1 MSDFDCCF
9 SSFVLLTHPNQ
20 SFPFSA
26 KVIFNESHWMNANA
40 AIIYLSYLMTMFRGK
55 TIGLIWDKHTSH
67 YCDEVKQFIERCN
80 ADQAT
85 TTRIVLELVDEGLTP
100 IIQVPDVAVNKVFKA
115 AVKRHYHTY
124 RSELPVKIGQKI
136 SVSRETLVN
145 FVLDS
150 IREINDQND
159 DNPFIMN
166 AFKRCGLNPWSQSKS
181 LKAFEE
187 HLDTLEANEIMQAM
201 LSNQK
206 AETLGD

>member
-1 MSDFDCCF
+1 
-9 SSFVLLTHPNQ
+9 
-20 SFPFSA
+20 
-26 KVIFNESHWMNANA
+26 MNANA
-40 AIIYLSYLMTMFRGK
+40 AIVYLSYLMTMFRGK
-55 TIGLIWDKHTSH
+55 TIGLIWEKHTSH
-67 YCDEVKQFIERCN
+67 YCDEVKQFIKRCN

-136 SVSRETLVN
+136 SVSRKTLVN